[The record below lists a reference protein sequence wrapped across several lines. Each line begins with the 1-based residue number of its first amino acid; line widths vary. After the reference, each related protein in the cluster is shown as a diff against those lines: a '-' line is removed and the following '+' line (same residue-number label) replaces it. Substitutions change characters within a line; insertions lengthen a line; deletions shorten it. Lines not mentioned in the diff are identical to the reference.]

1 MVLPNSTLIAAVRND
16 GPFLLEW
23 VAYHR
28 AIGFDR
34 IVLFSDASADGS
46 AALLQAMAD
55 AGQIDL
61 IDNAAAGAGAPS
73 DHRARAYLA
82 ALDTCQGWTL
92 VLDTDEYLNIHA
104 GDGTLSDLIAAT
116 PDADLISPMWR
127 LFGQGEERVFTDAPI
142 LPRYVDAA
150 PADKPRARHHTG
162 IKTLFK
168 AQLPIS
174 RLRPHRPELSNPD
187 AQIQWVDGS
196 GADVTDL
203 LRTDG
208 WNLPDRPPAYAN
220 AQINKYPL
228 RSAEVFVLTNLWD
241 RRWRLAAPALPLEA
255 FGQLNAFEVR
265 DRSIQRWSGAVAARI
280 ATLMANADIAAG
292 HALTVTSYQAAIAQI
307 HAEALPDWMHLWRST
322 PIYRPAERVAAKRPL
337 PAPEDPET
345 PQVEPMQGRA
355 AEAVAETLA
364 EAPKSAEPAE
374 PDEETLLN
382 MAPRWLGDLRRSE
395 HRRGFYHS
403 DEKFAAHFTDRGC
416 DVLMVSFDNLSNV
429 GDQGL
434 TREGWGYSFY
444 RDEGW
449 SHMGVMAFERHWF
462 RDEALF
468 DYLGDLAARGFFKRF
483 KQVVFTGTSMGAYA
497 STAFCQLVPGSV
509 ALAFS
514 PQSTLDT
521 KLVPWEKRFG
531 SGRKQ
536 DWSGRYRD
544 APDCIAEAGKVFI
557 LYDPY
562 FEPDR
567 IHAERYQGDNVHHL
581 KCWYASHKSALFMN
595 RAQILKPVVRAAADG
610 SLTEAVYYKHYRER
624 RNLPWYLNGLRDH
637 LMDANHPK
645 LVGRLAQFLI
655 NNGRPQ
661 LGQTMQ
667 KQLDNA

>member
-1 MVLPNSTLIAAVRND
+1 MQDSTLIAAVRND

-28 AIGFDR
+28 AIGFKR
-34 IVLFSDASADGS
+34 IVLFSDTGADQSGP
-46 AALLQAMAD
+46 LLQALATAD
-55 AGQIDL
+55 QIEL
-61 IDNAAAGAGAPS
+61 IDNTDIPAGAPS
-73 DHRARAYLA
+73 DHRTRAYLR

-104 GDGTLSDLIAAT
+104 GDGTLTDLIAAT

-127 LFGQGEERVFTDAPI
+127 VFGQGEERVFTDAPI

-150 PADKPRARHHTG
+150 PAARARARHHTG
-162 IKTLFK
+162 IKTLFQAK
-168 AQLPIS
+168 LPVT
-174 RLRPHRPELSNPD
+174 RLRPHRPELTNPE
-187 AQIQWVDGS
+187 AQVLWVDGS
-196 GADVTDL
+196 GDDVTDI
-203 LRTDG
+203 LRSDG
-208 WNLPDRPPAYAN
+208 WNLPDRAPAYAN

-241 RRWRLAAPALPLEA
+241 RSWRQAAPALPLEA
-255 FGQLNAFEVR
+255 FGPLNAFEER
-265 DRSIQRWSGAVAARI
+265 DRTIQRMLPAVLTQI
-280 ATLMANADIAAG
+280 ETLMADPAIAAG
-292 HALTVTSYQAAIAQI
+292 HSQTVTAYSGAIGQI
-307 HAEALPDWMHLWRST
+307 HTEALPDWMHLWRST
-322 PIYRPAERVAAKRPL
+322 PIYKPVETVAAKRDAP
-337 PAPEDPET
+337 PPPEDPAT
-345 PQVEPMQGRA
+345 PDVEPMQGRA
-355 AEAVAETLA
+355 TQAVAEAVS
-364 EAPKSAEPAE
+364 EAPKSAEP
-374 PDEETLLN
+374 DEEMALN
-382 MAPRWLGDLRRSE
+382 MAPRWLADLRRSG
-395 HRRGFYHS
+395 HRKGFYHS
-403 DEKFAAHFTDRGC
+403 DEKFAAHFTDRGE
-416 DVLMVSFDNLSNV
+416 DVLLVSFDNLSNV

-468 DYLGDLAARGFFKRF
+468 DYMEDLAARGFFKRF

-497 STAFCQLVPGSV
+497 STAFCQLVPGST

-544 APDCIAEAGKVFI
+544 APDCIAEAANVFI

-567 IHAERYQGDNVHHL
+567 IHAERYKGRNVHYL

-595 RAQILKPVVRAAADG
+595 RAQILKPVVRAAVDG
-610 SLTEAVYYKHYRER
+610 TLTEAVYYQHYRER

-637 LMDANHPK
+637 LLGADHPK
-645 LVGRLAQFLI
+645 LVGTLAQFLI

-661 LGQTMQ
+661 LGQTML
-667 KQLDNA
+667 KNLEAAE